1 MPNYRIEPYH
11 TRIYQTDTLGFY
23 IKAKDIDDLRRKL
36 IQRDSDAEIF
46 PVLTTNT
53 HRCIG
58 ILLKKKQNY
67 IWEYI
72 WETGDKSYTLSATG
86 KIIKRR

>member
-1 MPNYRIEPYH
+1 MPNYRIEPLH
-11 TRIYQTDTLGFY
+11 TKIYQTDTLGYY

-46 PVLTTNT
+46 QVLTSNT
-53 HRCIG
+53 YRHIG
-58 ILLKKKQNY
+58 NLIKKKH
-67 IWEYI
+67 
-72 WETGDKSYTLSATG
+72 ETVWDTEDGSYTLSATG